1 MSLWND
7 EFATGHELVDNDHK
21 QIFSI
26 VEDVLESSVKG
37 SKEKNETAINFL
49 AEYVVSHFAREE
61 KLMDESDYPNTLAHT
76 KEHKDFMEVALKLKD
91 DFDDGGYAIGE
102 LEMHPD
108 TIHLSKVINDTVIGW
123 LLNHVMGSDK
133 DLAKHYREWWGKK

>member
-7 EFATGHELVDNDHK
+7 EFLTGNELVDNDHK
-21 QIFSI
+21 QIFSL
-26 VEDVLESSVKG
+26 VEDVLESSIKG

-61 KLMDESDYPNTLAHT
+61 KLMEESDYPNAVSHK
-76 KEHKDFMEVALKLKD
+76 KEHMDFMAVAVKLKE
-91 DFDDGGYAIGE
+91 DFDNGGYAFGE

-108 TIHLSKVINDTVIGW
+108 TIHLSKVINDTVVSW
-123 LLNHVMGSDK
+123 LLNHVMDSDK
-133 DLAKHYREWWGKK
+133 DLAAHYRKAKGAT